1 MNWLEYIK
9 EIWSS
14 MIEEIH
20 KKDMMMYYHDSSHH
34 DSSHHH

>member
-14 MIEEIH
+14 MIEDIH
-20 KKDMMMYYHDSSHH
+20 RRDTMMHYHESFYRH
-34 DSSHHH
+34 